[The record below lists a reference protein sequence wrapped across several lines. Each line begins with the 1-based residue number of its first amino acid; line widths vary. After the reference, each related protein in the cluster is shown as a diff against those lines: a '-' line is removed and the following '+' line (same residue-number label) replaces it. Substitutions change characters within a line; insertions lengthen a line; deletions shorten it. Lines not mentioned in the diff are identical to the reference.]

1 MISSEVL
8 IDLSYI
14 RSGWHYV
21 ILTLASTLTLMFL
34 LQSRNMMKN
43 NKESVTIAPLNE
55 LKNLC
60 LFPFF
65 NILTMGGFTICAD
78 IIYNMGITNSVLLTM
93 SIVGLVLGG
102 LSGFTGAL
110 VYIKQVNIKKNAVSE
125 NEYVPILD
133 F

>member
-1 MISSEVL
+1 
-8 IDLSYI
+8 
-14 RSGWHYV
+14 
-21 ILTLASTLTLMFL
+21 
-34 LQSRNMMKN
+34 MMKN
-43 NKESVTIAPLNE
+43 NKESFTAVPINE

-78 IIYNMGITNSVLLTM
+78 VIYNMGITNPVLLTM

-102 LSGFTGAL
+102 LSGFTGAF
-110 VYIKQVNIKKNAVSE
+110 VYIKQVNIKKNAVSD
-125 NEYVPILD
+125 NGYVAILD